1 MAAFPSSSTQ
11 SRYHLRRSKDVL
23 FSAPNSRSSNILAQ
37 THSLQLALGADH
49 GGFELKE
56 QLKGHLREKGYAVR
70 DLGTNSKEPVDYPKI
85 AQQVAQAVSSGAARF
100 GIMIDGAGIGSA
112 MTANKIP
119 GVLAAA
125 AYNEALARNSREH
138 NDANVLTLGAGQVD
152 VETAK
157 RIVDVFL
164 TTDCTAERH
173 RKRVDMIRDMERGH
187 DLAREDLARIS
198 ARVRE
203 LLAADGGAAPGGL
216 ALSPDQVAK
225 LIDHTVLKPEAT
237 EADIEKL
244 CAEAAQYKFYSVCVN
259 PSWVTK
265 CKQLLRGSGV
275 KVCAVAGF
283 PLGAQAPQIKALEAR
298 RALREGAAEIDMVIN
313 IGALKSKDDQLV
325 LRDIRGVVEE
335 CREARGVCKVIL
347 ETSLLDDEEKVRAC
361 LLSMKAG
368 ADYVKTSTG
377 FSKAGATGGDV
388 ALMARTVAPKRLGV
402 KASGGVRTY
411 ADLVRMVQAGATRVG
426 SSNSVNIVEEA
437 RGMASGKR

>member
-1 MAAFPSSSTQ
+1 VASSPTP
-11 SRYHLRRSKDVL
+11 R
-23 FSAPNSRSSNILAQ
+23 
-37 THSLQLALGADH
+37 SLQLALGADH

-56 QLKGHLREKGYAVR
+56 QLKAYLREQGYAVR
-70 DLGTNSKEPVDYPKI
+70 DLGTNSKDPVDYPKI
-85 AQQVAQAVSSGAARF
+85 AQQVAQLVSSGAVRF

-112 MTANKIP
+112 MTANKVP

-152 VETAK
+152 AETAK

-164 TTDCTAERH
+164 TTECTADRH
-173 RKRVDMIRDMERGH
+173 KKRVGMIRDIEKGRGDVNSSSRK
-187 DLAREDLARIS
+187 DLSPDDVARI
-198 ARVRE
+198 AERVRDI
-203 LLAADGGAAPGGL
+203 LAQGGTASPSL
-216 ALSPDQVAK
+216 VLSPDQVAK

-244 CAEAAQYKFYSVCVN
+244 CKEAAQYKFYSVCLN
-259 PSWVTK
+259 PAWVTK
-265 CKQLLRGSGV
+265 AKELLRGTSV

-283 PLGAQAPQIKALEAR
+283 PLGAQSPQIKALEAR

-347 ETSLLDDEEKVRAC
+347 ETSLLNDEEKVRAC

-368 ADYVKTSTG
+368 ADFVKTSTG
-377 FSKAGATGGDV
+377 FSKAGATVEDV
-388 ALMARTVAPKRLGV
+388 ALMARTVAPKKLGV

-426 SSNSVNIVEEA
+426 ASSSVNIVEEA
-437 RGMASGKR
+437 RAMASGKR